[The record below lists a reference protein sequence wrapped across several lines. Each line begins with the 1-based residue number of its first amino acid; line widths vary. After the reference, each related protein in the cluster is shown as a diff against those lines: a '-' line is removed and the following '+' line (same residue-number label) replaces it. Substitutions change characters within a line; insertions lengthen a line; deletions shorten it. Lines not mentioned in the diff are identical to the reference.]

1 MISSLSVSTITHA
14 TEDLEK
20 VKAAILNIL
29 PKGLRTSITVNQTNA
44 KGHHGNPI
52 ILLNFEIS
60 DPESAKEVFSHIL
73 RSLPNTELSQIRDQ
87 LDLYYDGKSA
97 LFLRIDKQAAYLGS
111 LRLSPSD
118 DVIKLRVN
126 FTRGDLSSISRL
138 ISAQLS

>member
-1 MISSLSVSTITHA
+1 MISSLSLSTITHA
-14 TEDLEK
+14 TEDPEK
-20 VKAAILNIL
+20 VKAALLNLL
-29 PKGLRTSITVNQTNA
+29 PKDLRTSITINQTSA

-73 RSLPNTELSQIRDQ
+73 RSLPHTELSQIHDQ
-87 LDLYYDGKSA
+87 LNLFYDGKSA
-97 LFLRIDKQAAYLGS
+97 LFLRIDKQSAYLGS

-126 FTRGDLSSISRL
+126 FTRGDPSSISRF
-138 ISAQLS
+138 ISSHLS